1 MDFKQYLMEQKLA
14 DTTIKA
20 HIRNLDRFG
29 KLTDTPILQQVEER
43 SYIEKEGTRV
53 TTTSYKMSMAGTISK
68 YLKYNISQKKREDYP
83 KDEEEYIKEKKKEEE
98 PIIELYFYIKD
109 MKEKFQE
116 EKDAKMAEM
125 TLPTIK
131 DIKDHMNNL
140 YEKGDYRS
148 YVILYLMTQYQ
159 VRNMD
164 MIANVVGSKRD
175 TNKTDNWFVSTP
187 SQVTWIRNKY
197 KTSSV
202 YGTKTHIIK
211 NQQFMNAIQQL
222 EYVLKPN
229 DNVDRVIKIATSEI
243 GSITE
248 GTIAKIVLAE
258 NNNMNSL
265 KKVSKNRGTSAGK
278 LIESYNIT

>member
-20 HIRNLDRFG
+20 HIRNLDKFG
-29 KLTDTPILQQVEER
+29 ELPSNIIER
-43 SYIEKEGTRV
+43 IEACV
-53 TTTSYKMSMAGTISK
+53 DTTSQRASMAGTVSK
-68 YLKYNISQKKREDYP
+68 FLQFKELPNKELVDYMIVLR
-83 KDEEEYIKEKKKEEE
+83 DN
-98 PIIELYFYIKD
+98 
-109 MKEKFQE
+109 FQE

-140 YEKGDYRS
+140 YGKGDYRS
-148 YVILYLMTQYQ
+148 YVILYLMTQFQ

-175 TNKTDNWFVSTP
+175 TNKTDNWFVSTS

-197 KTSSV
+197 KTCSV

-211 NQQFMNAIQQL
+211 NKQFMNAIQKL

-229 DNVDRVIKIATSEI
+229 DNVDRVIKRATSEI

-265 KKVSKNRGTSAGK
+265 KKVSKNRGTSYDG

>member
-1 MDFKQYLMEQKLA
+1 MDFKEYLMEQKLA

-20 HIRNLDRFG
+20 HIRNLDKFG
-29 KLTDTPILQQVEER
+29 ELPINIIERIEECVNTTPQRLAVACTVSKFLKFKELPNKEVVDYIKVLTD
-43 SYIEKEGTRV
+43 
-53 TTTSYKMSMAGTISK
+53 
-68 YLKYNISQKKREDYP
+68 
-83 KDEEEYIKEKKKEEE
+83 
-98 PIIELYFYIKD
+98 
-109 MKEKFQE
+109 KFQE

-131 DIKDHMNNL
+131 EIKDHMKNL
-140 YEKGDYRS
+140 YDKADFRS
-148 YVILYLMTQYQ
+148 YVILYLMTQFQ

-211 NQQFMNAIQQL
+211 NKQFMNAIQQL
-222 EYVLKPN
+222 EYVLKPS
-229 DNVDRVIKIATSEI
+229 DNVDRVIKKATSEI
-243 GSITE
+243 GYITE

-258 NNNMNSL
+258 NNNMNSI
-265 KKVSKNRGTSAGK
+265 KKVSKNRGTSTDK
-278 LIESYNIT
+278 LINSYNIT

>member
-1 MDFKQYLMEQKLA
+1 MDFKQYLIEQKLA

-29 KLTDTPILQQVEER
+29 ELRNTPILQQVEER
-43 SYIEKEGTRV
+43 SYIEKDGTMV
-53 TTTSYKMSMAGTISK
+53 TSTSYKMSMAGTISK

-83 KDEEEYIKEKKKEEE
+83 KDEEEYIKEKKKEEQ
-98 PIIELYFYIKD
+98 PIIELYYYIKD
-109 MKEKFQE
+109 MREKFQE
-116 EKDAKMAEM
+116 EKDAQMAEM

-148 YVILYLMTQYQ
+148 YVILYLMTQFQ

-175 TNKTDNWFVSTP
+175 TNKTDNWFVSTS

-197 KTSSV
+197 KTCSV

-211 NQQFMNAIQQL
+211 NKQFMNAIQKL

-229 DNVDRVIKIATSEI
+229 DNVDRMIKRATSEI